1 MLKPIVKIGCSAV
14 LSEEAD
20 EQIHGRHISQAV
32 TLAAEQAN
40 SRDDLPFVV
49 EVVVGDDKA
58 QAEAAV
64 AVAQRF
70 SADPQVLGV
79 VGTMNSHTSL
89 AAAPLY
95 YQASLAQISPAASN
109 PGLTQHGCCTFFRV
123 VAHDLYQGQEAA
135 RYAVRAL
142 AARRIAIIHDGS
154 SFGEPL
160 AQVFTRT
167 SEELGV
173 SPVLYRGIQ
182 RGQVDFRDLA
192 AAVATVEPELI
203 FMAVIEAEGRHLAVQ
218 LRQAGVRAILFGTD
232 GLKPSLF
239 LATPGY
245 EVEGPYHTS
254 ASTDVRVKP
263 SAAAFAQAYQARYGQ
278 LYSIYTAEAYDAAN
292 ILITACAR
300 ANSLNRPSVLAEV
313 ARTRNF
319 PGASGLISFDE
330 YGDRLDPEIGIY
342 RVTAGTPVFL
352 GVTRELF
359 TKEKMHG
366 NSSSL
371 YRPHAA

>member
-1 MLKPIVKIGCSAV
+1 MSKPIVKIGCSAV

-20 EQIHGRHISQAV
+20 EQIHGRHIAQAV

-49 EVVVGDDKA
+49 EVMVGDDKA
-58 QAEAAV
+58 QPEAAV
-64 AVAQRF
+64 SVAQRF
-70 SADPQVLGV
+70 IADPQVLGV

-95 YQASLAQISPAASN
+95 YQASLTQISPAASN
-109 PGLTQHGCCTFFRV
+109 PGLTQHGYCTFFRV
-123 VAHDLYQGQEAA
+123 MAHDLYQGQEAA
-135 RYAVRAL
+135 RYAIRAL
-142 AARRIAIIHDGS
+142 AARRIAVVHDS
-154 SFGEPL
+154 TSFGEPL
-160 AQVFTRT
+160 AQAFVRT

-182 RGQVDFRDLA
+182 RGQVDFKELA
-192 AAVATVEPELI
+192 GAVAAVEPEVI
-203 FMAVIEAEGRHLAVQ
+203 FMAVIEAEGRYLAAQ
-218 LRQAGVRAILFGTD
+218 LREAGVRAILFGTD

-292 ILITACAR
+292 ILIAACAR
-300 ANSLNRPSVLAEV
+300 ANPLDRPSVLAEV
-313 ARTRNF
+313 AQTRNF
-319 PGASGLISFDE
+319 PGASGAISFDE
-330 YGDRLDPEIGIY
+330 RGDRLDPEIGIL
-342 RVTAGTPVFL
+342 RVTGEVPVFL
-352 GVTRELF
+352 GVTRDLLAE
-359 TKEKMHG
+359 TVE
-366 NSSSL
+366 
-371 YRPHAA
+371 

>member
-1 MLKPIVKIGCSAV
+1 MSKPVVKIGCSAV

-20 EQIHGRHISQAV
+20 EQIHGRHIAQAV

-40 SRDDLPFVV
+40 SRGDLPFVV
-49 EVVVGDDKA
+49 EVMVGDDKA
-58 QAEAAV
+58 QPEAAV
-64 AVAQRF
+64 SVAQRF
-70 SADPQVLGV
+70 IADPQVLGV

-95 YQASLAQISPAASN
+95 YQASLTQISPAASN
-109 PGLTQHGCCTFFRV
+109 PGLTQHGYCTFFRV
-123 VAHDLYQGQEAA
+123 MAHDLYQGQEAA
-135 RYAVRAL
+135 KYAVQAL
-142 AARRIAIIHDGS
+142 AARRIAVIHDSS

-160 AQVFTRT
+160 AQVFVRT

-182 RGQVDFRDLA
+182 RGQVDFKELA
-192 AAVATVEPELI
+192 GAVAAVEPELI
-203 FMAVIEAEGRHLAVQ
+203 FMSVIEAEGRHLAAQ
-218 LRQAGVRAILFGTD
+218 LREAGVRAILFGTD

-292 ILITACAR
+292 ILIAACAR
-300 ANSLNRPSVLAEV
+300 ANPLDRPKVLPEV
-313 ARTRNF
+313 ARTRDF
-319 PGASGLISFDE
+319 PGASGPIGFDE
-330 YGDRLDPEIGIY
+330 RGDRLDPEIGIY
-342 RVTAGTPVFL
+342 RVTAGVPVFL
-352 GVTRELF
+352 GVTRDLLAETL
-359 TKEKMHG
+359 
-366 NSSSL
+366 
-371 YRPHAA
+371 R

>member
-1 MLKPIVKIGCSAV
+1 

-20 EQIHGRHISQAV
+20 EQIHGRHIFQAV
-32 TLAAEQAN
+32 TLAVEQAN

-49 EVVVGDDKA
+49 EVVLGDDKA
-58 QAEAAV
+58 QVEAAV

-70 SADPQVLGV
+70 IADPQVLGV

-95 YQASLAQISPAASN
+95 YRASLTQISPAASN
-109 PGLTQHGCCTFFRV
+109 PGLTQHGYCTFFRV
-123 VAHDLYQGQEAA
+123 MAHDLYQGQEAA
-135 RYAVRAL
+135 RYAVQVL
-142 AARRIAIIHDGS
+142 AARRIAIIHDSS

-160 AQVFTRT
+160 AQVFTQT
-167 SEELGV
+167 SEGLGV

-182 RGQVDFRDLA
+182 RGQTDFRDLA
-192 AAVATVEPELI
+192 AAVAAAEPEVI
-203 FMAVIEAEGRHLAVQ
+203 FLAVIEAEGRQLAGQ
-218 LRQAGVRAILFGTD
+218 LRQAGVRATLFGTD

-254 ASTDVRVKP
+254 ASTDVRMKP
-263 SAAAFAQAYQARYGQ
+263 SAAAFAEAYQARYGQ

-292 ILITACAR
+292 ILIAACAR
-300 ANSLNRPSVLAEV
+300 ANPSDRPGVLAEV

-319 PGASGLISFDE
+319 PGASGSISFDE
-330 YGDRLDPEIGIY
+330 RGDRLDPEIGIL
-342 RVTAGTPVFL
+342 RVTGGVPVFL
-352 GVTRELF
+352 GVTRDLLAE
-359 TKEKMHG
+359 TVD
-366 NSSSL
+366 
-371 YRPHAA
+371 

>member
-1 MLKPIVKIGCSAV
+1 LAV
-14 LSEEAD
+14 
-20 EQIHGRHISQAV
+20 
-32 TLAAEQAN
+32 EQAN

-58 QAEAAV
+58 QVEAAV

-70 SADPQVLGV
+70 IADPQVLGV

-95 YQASLAQISPAASN
+95 YRASLTQISPAASN
-109 PGLTQHGCCTFFRV
+109 PGLTQHGYCTFFRV
-123 VAHDLYQGQEAA
+123 MAHDLYQGQEAA
-135 RYAVRAL
+135 RYAVQVL
-142 AARRIAIIHDGS
+142 AARRIAIIHDSS

-160 AQVFTRT
+160 AQVFTQT
-167 SEELGV
+167 SEGLGV

-182 RGQVDFRDLA
+182 RGQTDFRDLA
-192 AAVATVEPELI
+192 AAVAAAEPEVI
-203 FMAVIEAEGRHLAVQ
+203 FLAVIEAEGRQLAGQ
-218 LRQAGVRAILFGTD
+218 LRQAGVRATLFGTD

-254 ASTDVRVKP
+254 ASTDVRMKP
-263 SAAAFAQAYQARYGQ
+263 SAAAFAEAYQARYGQ

-292 ILITACAR
+292 ILIAACAR
-300 ANSLNRPSVLAEV
+300 ANPSDRPGVLAEV

-319 PGASGLISFDE
+319 PGASGSISFDE
-330 YGDRLDPEIGIY
+330 RGDRLDPVIGIL
-342 RVTAGTPVFL
+342 RVTGGVPVFL
-352 GVTRELF
+352 GVTRDLLAE
-359 TKEKMHG
+359 TVD
-366 NSSSL
+366 
-371 YRPHAA
+371 